1 MLNSVKFNL
10 LDIGLNG
17 DLRNSGKGGELLDGD
32 ELVLLLLVCPSNFV
46 EQQPS
51 VTLALARY

>member
-32 ELVLLLLVCPSNFV
+32 ELVLLLLVGPSNFA

>member
-32 ELVLLLLVCPSNFV
+32 ELVLLLLVCPTNFDA
-46 EQQPS
+46 QQPS